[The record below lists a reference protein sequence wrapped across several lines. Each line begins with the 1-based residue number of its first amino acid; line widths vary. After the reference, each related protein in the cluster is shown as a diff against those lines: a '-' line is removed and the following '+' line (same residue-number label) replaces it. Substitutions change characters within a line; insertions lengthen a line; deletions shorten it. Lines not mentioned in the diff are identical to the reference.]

1 MLLSPPKT
9 APSFINIHYLIALVG
24 LLITVATSAGSAHEV
39 VMDMKDANPATSGAT
54 ATSASFMTP
63 TPSSTL
69 NWNQQESVHLHYDLT
84 GQAHRIPYSLPAD
97 IVWQVSSSRYKAKF
111 EISHFLLGTRTQ
123 ISEGDIIALTGISP
137 SRFIDK
143 TRSEDTVVF
152 NRPDHQIEYS
162 TQTTPDTLDPSAQDQ
177 LSVTFQLGFWI
188 AKHLGQ
194 LPVGSRTP
202 VQLVSKKNA
211 ERREFQFI
219 GSETLNLPIGKV
231 DAFKITRVPRS
242 ADDQRATI
250 WLLKNRGLTLCRLLL
265 EEQNGDFVDQKLARY
280 ELVSG
285 LKLPE

>member
-1 MLLSPPKT
+1 
-9 APSFINIHYLIALVG
+9 
-24 LLITVATSAGSAHEV
+24 
-39 VMDMKDANPATSGAT
+39 MDMKDATHTTIGDTPA
-54 ATSASFMTP
+54 SASFLTP
-63 TPSSTL
+63 TPSSIS

-97 IVWQVSSSRYKAKF
+97 IVWQISNSRYKAKF

-123 ISEGDIIALTGISP
+123 ISEGDLIPSTGISP
-137 SRFIDK
+137 GRFIDK
-143 TRSEDTVVF
+143 TRSEDIVVF

-162 TQTTPDTLDPSAQDQ
+162 TKTTPDTLDPSAQDQ

-194 LPVGSRTP
+194 LPVGSKTP

-231 DAFKITRVPRS
+231 DAFKITRLPRS
-242 ADDQRATI
+242 ADDQRATV

-280 ELVSG
+280 ELISG